1 MKVLVHYHG
10 TDYEIKDVSKA
21 MLIKEFRKYV
31 QDATKVEPKK
41 QTLMFGGKIF
51 QDDCDLCDYKV
62 EDGYII
68 HLQSRQV
75 QPVASKSNNNEEMP
89 TTSTA
94 NNNKEETKELSKE
107 EQKEKLKELGALELL
122 EELET
127 EESNQ
132 EEDICKKCK
141 NNDAKKCKVIICYKM
156 FLDIGYI
163 KLFLTSGVWLH
174 CLWRKNT

>member
-41 QTLMFGGKIF
+41 QMLMFGGKIF
-51 QDDCDLCDYKV
+51 QDDCDLCDYRV

-94 NNNKEETKELSKE
+94 NNNNKNHKKATKKSQPSKV
-107 EQKEKLKELGALELL
+107 QNHPLVHFTISAVIFISLKSL
-122 EELET
+122 
-127 EESNQ
+127 
-132 EEDICKKCK
+132 
-141 NNDAKKCKVIICYKM
+141 V
-156 FLDIGYI
+156 
-163 KLFLTSGVWLH
+163 
-174 CLWRKNT
+174 